1 MYSIDREAI
10 RDRCPVSLISPTIHR
25 HIKLTCMDNLF
36 SFLAARTVKGL
47 RQLEQEG
54 FKLWKIY
61 GRSFKYVDAKFE
73 GVRSESV
80 GERQRRAIRRH
91 WKEANGADRRF
102 RGARRKGGR
111 GKIAE
116 RVYPYGSPGE
126 FVVLLVAKSNDRCTR
141 SVISIVVRGSDRY
154 A

>member
-1 MYSIDREAI
+1 
-10 RDRCPVSLISPTIHR
+10 
-25 HIKLTCMDNLF
+25 MDNSF

-61 GRSFKYVDAKFE
+61 GRSFKYVDAKLQ
-73 GVRSESV
+73 GVQTESV
-80 GERQRRAIRRH
+80 GERQRCAIRRH
-91 WKEANGADRRF
+91 WKEANGADKRF

-116 RVYPYGSPGE
+116 RVYPRGSLRE
-126 FVVLLVAKSNDRCTR
+126 LVVLFVAKSNDRCTR
-141 SVISIVVRGSDRY
+141 FVISIVVRGSDRY